1 MENEREMEIDLRE
14 VFFLLLSKIGVII
27 LSSVILAIGAL
38 IISNYFITPTYQ
50 SRLSLYVFNEETQ
63 KKETSSNDLM
73 VAQRLVNSYIAVLQ
87 SDKFLNRVIDDVYLD
102 MIPEEL
108 RKGLEFSAVK
118 DTELFEIVVSAPTPN
133 IAFKIANSIAK
144 LAPSGVEQ
152 IVKIG
157 RTEIVDTPVVAS
169 KQSSP
174 NVLINTIIG
183 ALIGFIGSCV
193 VIVILDMFNTKIK
206 SKKDITDRYAVPI
219 LGSIP
224 LHSEVKKWKTK
235 IKM

>member
-73 VAQRLVNSYIAVLQ
+73 MAQRLVNSYIVVLQ

-108 RKGLEFSAVK
+108 RKRLEFSAVK

-152 IVKIG
+152 IVKTG

-206 SKKDITDRYAVPI
+206 SKEDITDRYAVPI

-224 LHSEVKKWKTK
+224 LHSEVKK
-235 IKM
+235 